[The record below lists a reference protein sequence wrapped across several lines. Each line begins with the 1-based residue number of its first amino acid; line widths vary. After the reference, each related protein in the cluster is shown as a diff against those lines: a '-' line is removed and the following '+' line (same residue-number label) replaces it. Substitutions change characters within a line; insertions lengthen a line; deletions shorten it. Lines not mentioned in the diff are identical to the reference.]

1 MNEGFRSLPEDVQ
14 KKILGKA
21 MGGVMQRPLFRQMG
35 GPAQPMP
42 QDMMPPTEPAAQAE
56 MQGQAVGQ
64 EVAARTMGNID
75 AATDVKTAIDALRG
89 NAAPIE
95 ARYQELAN
103 FVGERDA
110 AQTPES
116 VLALTQPAIMMT
128 EQGAMDSGIGE
139 LMQKFA
145 GDTQMDQGMDQGL
158 GGLMMQG
165 AGNTPPQNFR
175 QGGPVAVRHFKEGTP
190 PTGNSSVPTI
200 AKQNLGEYQTLFSDI
215 LGSQEERAAEL
226 ERDRQRARSD
236 AMFNLANFGL
246 AFAGETQGNTVAE
259 RLANAATRSNV
270 VGGFQQAGKDVAAAQ
285 KALRAE
291 DQQMSTA
298 ALQAALTDATRQATA
313 SEALSLATAK
323 KKDTL
328 IKGVPY
334 SVYEN
339 LTEDEKQRLLFGDP
353 NGVNGVPRDI
363 YDALN
368 DSDKKLVL
376 GTSAL
381 PGDVKGVPAA
391 VFEKLS
397 DKDKERFLLG
407 DPQGVNGIPRD
418 IFDSLGDAEKKYVM
432 GALSGPVRGI
442 PAAIYDTL
450 TDDQKT
456 RLVLGDPEGV
466 NGVPRDIFDGLDD
479 NDKKSVLGTA
489 PEAVKG
495 VPRDIFDGLTDA
507 SKDLV
512 LGIDKSIKGVP
523 ASVYNALTDD
533 EKKKFLGVVPVV
545 ADKFKTQLIDTA
557 EGPLLQIINE
567 RTGQTLREETFDPVV
582 ELGGLVKF
590 TIQEDDGSIT
600 ETVETLGSKA
610 GIELQKRVNEANKAK
625 PGSATLL
632 KVGTQSINPQAYLT
646 DKGQV
651 ITSFDSK
658 TFTDPTGK
666 VQLLTDVDAKLL
678 GNTNVYEIIKSR
690 KIADYAKQR
699 IEQRNQ
705 QIGPITFVD
714 ENGEALP
721 AALQDDLRQFLQRT
735 NTNLL
740 SVSEDDVKKGTGFFS
755 NVFAGLNA
763 VGGTFAPKA
772 FDKIFGS
779 STEARKDLGLF
790 NFVAVSAMAR
800 NPRLAVY
807 DMQQVKENLVNP
819 KNLVANT
826 VSEAKRFRSLIA
838 LMVQERNSLENAL
851 QLGDPTVMD
860 DVGGALT
867 KLKEIDFVLS
877 LVRLDPR
884 QQGTLSLDAALTQT
898 EDEFE

>member
-1 MNEGFRSLPEDVQ
+1 MNEGFRSLPQDVQ

-42 QDMMPPTEPAAQAE
+42 QDMMSPAEPAAQAE

-89 NAAPIE
+89 NAAPLE

-110 AQTPES
+110 SQTPES

-139 LMQKFA
+139 LMQKVA

-175 QGGPVAVRHFKEGTP
+175 QGGPVEVRHFKEGTP

-246 AFAGETQGNTVAE
+246 AFAGETQGSTVAE

-313 SEALSLATAK
+313 ADALTLATAK

-339 LTEDEKQRLLFGDP
+339 LTENEKQRLLFGDP

-363 YDALN
+363 YDALSN
-368 DSDKKLVL
+368 SDKKLVL

-381 PGDVKGVPAA
+381 PGDVKGVPKA
-391 VFEKLS
+391 VF
-397 DKDKERFLLG
+397 DQFTDDQKERFLLG

-418 IFDSLGDAEKKYVM
+418 LFDLLGDAEKKYVM

-442 PAAIYDTL
+442 PAAIYEGL

-456 RLVLGDPEGV
+456 RLVLGDPQGV
-466 NGVPRDIFDGLDD
+466 NGIPRDIFDGLDET
-479 NDKKSVLGTA
+479 DKKSVLGTA

-512 LGIDKSIKGVP
+512 LGIDKSVKGVP

-567 RTGQTLREETFDPVV
+567 RTGQKLREETFDPVV

-705 QIGPITFVD
+705 QIGPIIFKD
-714 ENGEALP
+714 ENNEPLP
-721 AALQDDLRQFLQRT
+721 AALQDELRQFLQKT
-735 NTNLL
+735 STELL
-740 SVSEDDVKKGTGFFS
+740 SVSENDIKKGTGLLS
-755 NVFAGLNA
+755 NAFAMLNA
-763 VGGTFAPKA
+763 VGGTVAPEA
-772 FDKIFGS
+772 FDKVFGGNAK
-779 STEARKDLGLF
+779 ARKNLGLF

-800 NPRLAVY
+800 NPRYAVY
-807 DMQQVKENLVNP
+807 DMQQVKENLINP

-826 VSEAKRFRSLIA
+826 ASEAKRFRSLVA
-838 LMVQERNSLENAL
+838 LMVQERNAIESAL
-851 QLGDPTVMD
+851 QLGDPKVMD
-860 DVGGALT
+860 EVGGALA

-884 QQGTLSLDAALTQT
+884 QQGTLSLDAALEQT